1 MSSSNGHSTGGLSRA
16 EILAAQ
22 DMKLEAIEVP
32 EWGGTVYVRNM
43 TGKARDA
50 FERSRFKMVGDKF
63 EVIHA
68 NTRASLLAVSI
79 CNAQG
84 QLLFTPEDIE
94 ALGEKNGAIL
104 DRLFDVAQRLS
115 GLRKEDVEAR
125 IKNLN
130 SAPSDSSGTV
140 SR

>member
-1 MSSSNGHSTGGLSRA
+1 MSQANGHPTGGLSRA

-22 DMKLEAIEVP
+22 DMKIEALEVP

-50 FERSRFKMVGDKF
+50 FERSRFKQVGDKF

-79 CNAQG
+79 CDPSG
-84 QLLFTPEDIE
+84 QLLFSAQDIE
-94 ALGEKNGAIL
+94 ALGDKNGAVL
-104 DRLFDVAQRLS
+104 DRLF
-115 GLRKEDVEAR
+115 
-125 IKNLN
+125 
-130 SAPSDSSGTV
+130 
-140 SR
+140 